1 VNRILA
7 LLLSLV
13 LALAATLFAAPAA
26 RAQNPDDTVHYV
38 DPVTKQREPIQEGE
52 RRQRVEEL
60 RGFLAETDAN
70 RLVILTTGDQRS
82 MVPLDRLPKI
92 ASWMVANGKA
102 TPAEAAG
109 WIEDQKARSRLAAEA
124 LRELLQAL
132 QGAEGVIL
140 PTPAGSDY
148 FPSPMDWLEVR
159 GLVRGTYRI
168 RCYLENNK
176 QLPDYRGT
184 FTIELVGDG
193 TVRGTYEDEGLQYQ
207 TGGNVSYMGGDYAS
221 LSGRGP
227 GLLGSTFRW
236 DARVYREGNKIMM
249 MANANLFLDPDP
261 DTNSRCDPG
270 YVEQT
275 E

>member
-1 VNRILA
+1 
-7 LLLSLV
+7 
-13 LALAATLFAAPAA
+13 
-26 RAQNPDDTVHYV
+26 
-38 DPVTKQREPIQEGE
+38 
-52 RRQRVEEL
+52 
-60 RGFLAETDAN
+60 
-70 RLVILTTGDQRS
+70 
-82 MVPLDRLPKI
+82 
-92 ASWMVANGKA
+92 
-102 TPAEAAG
+102 
-109 WIEDQKARSRLAAEA
+109 
-124 LRELLQAL
+124 
-132 QGAEGVIL
+132 
-140 PTPAGSDY
+140 
-148 FPSPMDWLEVR
+148 
-159 GLVRGTYRI
+159 
-168 RCYLENNK
+168 
-176 QLPDYRGT
+176 
-184 FTIELVGDG
+184 VGDG

>member
-26 RAQNPDDTVHYV
+26 RAQEVYYR

-60 RGFLAETDAN
+60 RGLVAETDAN
-70 RLVILTTGDQRS
+70 RLVIVTTGDQRS
-82 MVPLDRLPKI
+82 AVSADRLPKI
-92 ASWMVANGKA
+92 AAWMVANGKA
-102 TPAEAAG
+102 TPAEAAE
-109 WIEDQKARSRLAAEA
+109 WIEDQKARSRLAAEG
-124 LRELLQAL
+124 LRKLLEAL

-148 FPSPMDWLEVR
+148 FPIPMDWLAVR
-159 GLVRGTYRI
+159 GEVRGTYRI
-168 RCYLENNK
+168 GCHSDNDPIPDFYLT
-176 QLPDYRGT
+176 GT

-193 TVRGTYEDEGLQYQ
+193 TVRGTYEDEGKQYQ
-207 TGGNVSYMGGDYAS
+207 SSGVVDYLGGGRDYAS
-221 LSGRGP
+221 LSGSGAQT
-227 GLLGSTFRW
+227 LESTFRW
-236 DARVYREGNKIMM
+236 DARVFREGNKIMM
-249 MANANLFLDPDP
+249 MADAHLFLNPEVE
-261 DTNSRCDPG
+261 TTRCDRG
-270 YVEQT
+270 TLEQT